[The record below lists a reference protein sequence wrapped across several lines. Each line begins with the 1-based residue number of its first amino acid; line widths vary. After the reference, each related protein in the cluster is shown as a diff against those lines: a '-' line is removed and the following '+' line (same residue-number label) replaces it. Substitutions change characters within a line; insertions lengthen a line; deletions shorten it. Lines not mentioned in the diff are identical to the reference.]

1 MPRLCIVAIFLPL
14 YFSWCSSLKS
24 GAVLVQ
30 SADKNI

>member
-1 MPRLCIVAIFLPL
+1 MYSSHFFNLI
-14 YFSWCSSLKS
+14 FSWCSAAKS